1 MAADSPPQQRYPV
14 SRRALL
20 IGIVLAA
27 LLCAITPYNDYKI
40 AATYLAGNQ
49 FPIGAIFVL
58 LALSGAVNPLL
69 RRFAPRAAFSR
80 GELLTV
86 WTLILVASGLPS
98 SGMMRFFLP
107 HIVAPTY
114 FSNSTNQWERR
125 VWGGLPDWLKVS
137 DKAAADA
144 YFTGYPRG
152 AERIPWE
159 AWGLPLVGWGVFAL
173 LFFVASFCMANL
185 LRRQWIEHEKFVFP
199 LVTLPMLLA
208 EEPEPG
214 RRVNALL
221 RSRILWLGV
230 TLVTAL
236 HTLNG
241 LHQLYPTIPSI
252 PTSLNLEEYL
262 TTPPWS
268 QLGAFPVLFFP
279 LVVGLSYL
287 LSAEVAFSLWFFF
300 LFYKGEILLGAL
312 YNWDMPASIGSPAE
326 KQFHS
331 LQAFGGTLALLV
343 WTLWTARRH
352 LRDVWEKA
360 TRGPRAHQI
369 DDSREMLS
377 YRASV
382 IGLAASY
389 GGMALWLYLASVPP
403 LLIAVSLLL
412 LTLSLVIVSWIVTQA
427 GTLYMAVPCT
437 AIDAVGST
445 LGTRLFGPGSWYMNQ
460 RVEAMF
466 YRDTRELLLP
476 ELLSGAK
483 AQENS
488 RLRPLLA
495 AMVASVGIGFA
506 VSLASSLWLPYYNG
520 GANTLPNPWAFR
532 TGPMRP
538 LQMLGNIADA
548 PLPGAWTN
556 GLHIAGGFAGILGL
570 LLLRVQTGFAL
581 HPIGFIG
588 ASVISGRTLWFSI
601 FLGWLCKTLIARYGG
616 LHGYRA
622 LLPFFLGLMIG
633 DVLNAALWI
642 SLGYLTGVGYNIMP
656 T

>member
-1 MAADSPPQQRYPV
+1 MQQRTPV
-14 SRRALL
+14 SLRAVL
-20 IGIVLAA
+20 IGVVLAA

-49 FPIGAIFVL
+49 FPVGAIFVL
-58 LALSGAVNPLL
+58 LTLSGAVNPLL
-69 RRFAPRAAFSR
+69 RRFAPRAAFGR
-80 GELLTV
+80 GELLTI

-107 HIVAPTY
+107 HIAAPTY
-114 FSNSTNQWERR
+114 FSNSTNDWERR
-125 VWGGLPDWLKVS
+125 VWGGLPDWLKIT

-144 YFTGYPRG
+144 YFAGYPRG

-159 AWGLPLVGWGVFAL
+159 AWRTPLLGWGVFAL
-173 LFFVASFCMANL
+173 LFLVASFCMASL
-185 LRRQWIEHEKFVFP
+185 LRRQWIENEKFVFP
-199 LVTLPMLLA
+199 LVTLPVLLA

-214 RRVNALL
+214 KGVNALL
-221 RSRILWLGV
+221 RSPLLWLAVG
-230 TLVTAL
+230 LVTAL

-241 LHQLYPTIPSI
+241 LHQLYPTVASLR
-252 PTSLNLEEYL
+252 TSLNLEEYL
-262 TTPPWS
+262 TVPPWN

-279 LVVGLSYL
+279 LVVGLAYL

-300 LFYKGEILLGAL
+300 LFYKFEILLGAL

-326 KQFHS
+326 KQFHA
-331 LQAFGGTLALLV
+331 LQAFGGMLALLS

-360 TRGPRAHQI
+360 AGGPRAPFI
-369 DDSREMLS
+369 DDRREMLP
-377 YRASV
+377 YRATV

-389 GGMALWLYLASVPP
+389 GGMALWFYLATVPP

-412 LTLSLVIVSWIVTQA
+412 LTLSLVIVAWIVTQA

-437 AIDAVGST
+437 AIDAIGST
-445 LGTRLFGPGSWYMNQ
+445 LGTHLFAPGPWYMSQ
-460 RVEAMF
+460 RAEAMF

-476 ELLSGAK
+476 EILSGAK
-483 AQENS
+483 AQEGS
-488 RLRPLLA
+488 RLPSLRPLLA
-495 AMVASVGIGFA
+495 AMAASVGVGFA
-506 VSLASSLWLPYYNG
+506 VSLAASLWLPYYNG
-520 GANTLPNPWAFR
+520 GANSLPNPWAFR

-538 LQMLGNIADA
+538 LQMLGNIASA

-556 GLHIAGGFAGILGL
+556 ALHIAGGFAGILGL
-570 LLLRVQTGFAL
+570 LLLRAQTGFGL

-588 ASVISGRTLWFSI
+588 ASVVSGRTLWFSI
-601 FLGWLCKTLIARYGG
+601 FLGWLCKALIARYGG
-616 LHGYRA
+616 MHGYRA
-622 LLPFFLGLMIG
+622 ALPFFLGLMVG

-642 SLGYLTGVGYNIMP
+642 LLGNLTGTGYNIMP

>member
-1 MAADSPPQQRYPV
+1 MAAASRMRQRSPI
-14 SRRALL
+14 SRRAVL
-20 IGIVLAA
+20 IGIALAA
-27 LLCAITPYNDYKI
+27 LLCAVTPYNDYKI

-69 RRFAPRAAFSR
+69 RRFAPRAVFRR
-80 GELLTV
+80 GELLII

-107 HIVAPTY
+107 HIAAPTY
-114 FSNSTNQWERR
+114 FSNSANQWERR
-125 VWGGLPDWLKVS
+125 VWGGLPDWLKIT

-159 AWGLPLVGWGVFAL
+159 AWATPLLSWGLFAL
-173 LFFVASFCMANL
+173 LFLVASFCMANL
-185 LRRQWIEHEKFVFP
+185 LRRQWIENEKFVFP
-199 LVTLPMLLA
+199 LVTLPVLLA

-214 RRVNALL
+214 KGVNALL
-221 RSRILWLGV
+221 RSRLLWLAV
-230 TLVTAL
+230 ALVTAL

-241 LHQLYPTIPSI
+241 LHQLYPAVASVQ
-252 PTSLNLEEYL
+252 TSLNLEEYL
-262 TTPPWS
+262 TTPPWN

-279 LVVGLSYL
+279 LVVGLAYL

-300 LFYKGEILLGAL
+300 LFYKFEILLGAF

-331 LQAFGGTLALLV
+331 LQAFGGALALLS

-360 TRGPRAHQI
+360 AGGPRAPVI

-377 YRASV
+377 YRATV

-389 GGMALWLYLASVPP
+389 GGMALWFYLATVPP

-412 LTLSLVIVSWIVTQA
+412 LTLSLVIVAWIVTQA

-437 AIDAVGST
+437 AIDAIGST
-445 LGTRLFGPGSWYMNQ
+445 LGTHLFAPGPWYMSQ
-460 RVEAMF
+460 RAEAMF

-483 AQENS
+483 AQEGS
-488 RLRPLLA
+488 HLHSLRPLFV
-495 AMVASVGIGFA
+495 AMAASVGVGFA
-506 VSLASSLWLPYYNG
+506 VSLAASLWLPYYNG
-520 GANTLPNPWAFR
+520 GANSLPNPWAFR
-532 TGPMRP
+532 TGPVRP
-538 LQMLGNIADA
+538 PADA
-548 PLPGAWTN
+548 GQYRFRSAAGGVDQRSACRGRLYRHPGAAAPAGADRLWPAPHRLYRRIGRLRTDPLVLDLSGLAVQDPDRALWRAARLPGGAAVLPGAD
-556 GLHIAGGFAGILGL
+556 
-570 LLLRVQTGFAL
+570 
-581 HPIGFIG
+581 
-588 ASVISGRTLWFSI
+588 GR
-601 FLGWLCKTLIARYGG
+601 
-616 LHGYRA
+616 
-622 LLPFFLGLMIG
+622 
-633 DVLNAALWI
+633 
-642 SLGYLTGVGYNIMP
+642 
-656 T
+656 